1 MIGKLLL
8 FLWSLALLSPV
19 VAIFFAVRCYA
30 LHSRRR
36 PQSERRFPLVGYV
49 IVLFLCT
56 IIAYPF
62 GVFFGNSWACSTPG
76 SGNLCGLIGIFVTG
90 PFSSALAIFLVSGS
104 ILLLPADDTLI
115 AADDTPSHATTR
127 WYRKLWQG
135 QYSFARS
142 FWGFFIL
149 GTFVGMLI
157 GMNPIF
163 LFFQVFLFFP
173 AFQFCLFAYEI
184 TAGVGVWRSA
194 NALIA
199 ARGPSVTFNG
209 LMKIIAAKTIV
220 VLVIGLFSI
229 RPLRIMFAVVNHVA
243 SR

>member
-1 MIGKLLL
+1 MLGRL
-8 FLWSLALLSPV
+8 FFPLWSLAFLSPV
-19 VAIFFAVRCYA
+19 AAIFFAVRCYG

-36 PQSERRFPLVGYV
+36 QPERRFPLVAYV
-49 IVLFLCT
+49 IVLILCA
-56 IIAYPF
+56 IIAYAF
-62 GVFFGNSWACSTPG
+62 GLSFGNRWACSGPK
-76 SGNLCGLIGIFVTG
+76 SGNLCGLIGIFMTG
-90 PFSSALAIFLVSGS
+90 PFSSALAISIVSGL
-104 ILLLPADDTLI
+104 ILLLPADDAPI
-115 AADDTPSHATTR
+115 AANDTPSQATTR

-149 GTFVGMLI
+149 GTFVGVII

-163 LFFQVFLFFP
+163 VFLPVFLFFLG
-173 AFQFCLFAYEI
+173 FQLCLFAYEI

-199 ARGPSVTFNG
+199 ASGPSTKFNG
-209 LMKIIAAKTIV
+209 SMKIIAAKTV
-220 VLVIGLFSI
+220 VVFVIGFFSI
-229 RPLRIMFAVVNHVA
+229 RMLRIVFAVVNHAA